1 MLKLRAEA
9 DVSVAATA
17 SFYEGPVA
25 ISNITITGARYEQ
38 TAETT
43 WWGSDTS
50 DGACR
55 SQTAR
60 STVSIGTKRARSEAE
75 NGPDQPRCAWETGRT
90 GGGSRT
96 KQSLQK
102 ILDTGPSCCTV
113 QDLSQSG
120 NAVLNKPSA
129 ERLPHE

>member
-1 MLKLRAEA
+1 MSKLPRQL
-9 DVSVAATA
+9 VRWS
-17 SFYEGPVA
+17 
-25 ISNITITGARYEQ
+25 
-38 TAETT
+38 
-43 WWGSDTS
+43 SDTS
-50 DGACR
+50 DDVA
-55 SQTAR
+55 QTAR

-75 NGPDQPRCAWETGRT
+75 NGIDQPRCAWETGRT

-120 NAVLNKPSA
+120 NSVLNKPSA
-129 ERLPHE
+129 AAERTQSANG